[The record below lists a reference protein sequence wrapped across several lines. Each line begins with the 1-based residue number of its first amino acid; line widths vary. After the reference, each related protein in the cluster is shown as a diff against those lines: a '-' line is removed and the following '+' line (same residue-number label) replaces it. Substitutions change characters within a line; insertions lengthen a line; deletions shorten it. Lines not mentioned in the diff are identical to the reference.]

1 MKKTI
6 LLLVCFVA
14 LTITLAGCQTTN
26 YKQQVTSLSSQVQ
39 TLETTIEEKDKE
51 INGLRNQVDQL
62 SQQAVSKEKVAT
74 PSAIVTD
81 NKDHLGI
88 IRVPVKVTDVQSA
101 LKTAGF
107 YKGNIDGKIGPNTI
121 SAISAFQNANNLKAD
136 SIVGAKTWELLK
148 AYLNN

>member
-14 LTITLAGCQTTN
+14 LAVTLTGCQTTN

-39 TLETTIEEKDKE
+39 TLETAIEEKDKE
-51 INGLRNQVDQL
+51 ISSLKSQVDQL
-62 SQQAVSKEKVAT
+62 SQQSASRNRPASSAAV
-74 PSAIVTD
+74 VTD

-101 LKTAGF
+101 LKAAG
-107 YKGNIDGKIGPNTI
+107 YYTGNIDGKVGPNTI
-121 SAISAFQNANNLKAD
+121 SAIAAFQNANNLKAD
-136 SIVGAKTWELLK
+136 SIVGAKTWEVLK
-148 AYLNN
+148 TYLTN